1 VRRALLAL
9 AGAGAAA
16 LAAAAPA
23 SAHGIGTGVGESPLP
38 PWLMYFGSAAV
49 LVASFAAL
57 GVLWSRAILD
67 RVARGRPVGETISR
81 VLLSP
86 VLATVIRAM
95 SVALLVAVWASA
107 AFGTDFPT
115 QNFAPTFVYV
125 VFWLGMPLLSV
136 LLGNVW
142 SVLNPW
148 RAVFPDNEGVW
159 EYPQWL
165 GYYPAAVGL
174 FSFAALELGYYDP
187 SDPRA
192 LALAIS
198 ISSAVAWGGAA
209 LFGRDVWFRY
219 GDGFS
224 VYFGLLA
231 AMAPLARREDR
242 IVVRAPISGL
252 ATVEHAP
259 GLLGFIAVALG
270 SVAFDGFS
278 RTQIWQRRVY
288 SVQSHFLPDRV
299 GRAELATTLLNLG
312 GLLCFVW
319 AVALVFIGALEI
331 ARRMGRGDRTLAEA
345 VLPSLV
351 PIAFAYLIAHY
362 FALFIYQ
369 GQFAVPLASDPLGRG
384 WDLLGTAG
392 VTPNLTLLS
401 TNTIWYVQGAALIVG
416 HICGLTVAHD
426 RALAALPRVRDALRS
441 QYAIL
446 VLMVFYTVGGFWL
459 LSRP

>member
-1 VRRALLAL
+1 VKKRLLA
-9 AGAGAAA
+9 AGSAAVAA
-16 LAAAAPA
+16 LAAANPA

-38 PWLMYFGSAAV
+38 NWLMYFGSATV
-49 LVASFAAL
+49 LIASFAAL
-57 GVLWSRAILD
+57 GVLWARPVLD
-67 RVARGRPVGETISR
+67 RVAEGRSVGSSFSR
-81 VLLSP
+81 LVLSP
-86 VLATVIRAM
+86 VVAAVVRAFA
-95 SVALLVAVWASA
+95 VLLLVLVWASA
-107 AFGTDFPT
+107 AFGNDFPT
-115 QNFAPTFVYV
+115 QNLAPTFIYV

-148 RAVFPDNEGVW
+148 RAVFPDNEGVR
-159 EYPQWL
+159 EYPRWL
-165 GYYPAAVGL
+165 GYYPAAAGL
-174 FSFAALELGYYDP
+174 FAFASLELAYYDQA
-187 SDPRA
+187 DPRA
-192 LALAIS
+192 LALAIA
-198 ISSAVAWGGAA
+198 IYSAWTWGGAA
-209 LFGRDVWFRY
+209 VFGRDTWFRF
-219 GDGFS
+219 GDAFS
-224 VYFGLLA
+224 VYFRLLA
-231 AMAPLARREDR
+231 AMAPLARRGDR
-242 IVVRAPISGL
+242 IVVRPPMSGL
-252 ATVEHAP
+252 ATVEPVA

-288 SVQSHFLPDRV
+288 SVQANFLPDRI
-299 GRAELATTLLNLG
+299 GLAELATTLLNLG

-319 AVALVFIGALEI
+319 GVALLFVSALEV
-331 ARRMGRGDRTLAEA
+331 ARWMGRGDRGLSEA

-384 WDLLGTAG
+384 WNLLGTAH

-401 TNTIWYVQGAALIVG
+401 TDTIWYVQAAALVVG
-416 HICGLTVAHD
+416 HVCGLTVAHD